1 MGRVL
6 KHDVHVVHDR
16 NQVTVL
22 RAGDEVPEKFAELV
36 VNEKA
41 FREAAEDES
50 TATAATEVAP
60 AGATVVTTGG
70 DTSSTGLSAPYDE
83 KLAKDVLVAE
93 LTRRELPTSGNKPEL
108 IARLEVDDRDKAA
121 GGSDSTEE

>member
-22 RAGDEVPEKFAELV
+22 RAGDEVPEKFAALV

-41 FREAAEDES
+41 FVETAEDET

-60 AGATVVTTGG
+60 AGAIVETTGG
-70 DTSSTGLSAPYDE
+70 DDTTALVAPYDE
-83 KLAKDVLVAE
+83 KLSKDALVAE

-108 IARLEVDDRDKAA
+108 IARLEADDRDKAA
-121 GGSDSTEE
+121 GGPDDTEE